1 VNLNVY
7 ANGVLM
13 ILWPTGHKM
22 ELSPFRALLP
32 FTLYYYKYLYA
43 PFPTQPKEVDMKHE
57 ELHIRAHNAGTNTRL
72 AMGRVASKSSVI
84 AKRVALKTADATLAG
99 ITVVTSFT
107 SAVTPRRKR

>member
-1 VNLNVY
+1 VWVVGFIY
-7 ANGVLM
+7 F
-13 ILWPTGHKM
+13 IP
-22 ELSPFRALLP
+22 
-32 FTLYYYKYLYA
+32 YKYIGA
-43 PFPTQPKEVDMKHE
+43 TFPTQPKEVDMKHE

-99 ITVVTSFT
+99 ITVVTAFT

>member
-1 VNLNVY
+1 MDCITVQFLD
-7 ANGVLM
+7 GV
-13 ILWPTGHKM
+13 GHPITIYY
-22 ELSPFRALLP
+22 SPCVGSRLITFIS
-32 FTLYYYKYLYA
+32 YKYLYA

-72 AMGRVASKSSVI
+72 AMGRFASKSSVI